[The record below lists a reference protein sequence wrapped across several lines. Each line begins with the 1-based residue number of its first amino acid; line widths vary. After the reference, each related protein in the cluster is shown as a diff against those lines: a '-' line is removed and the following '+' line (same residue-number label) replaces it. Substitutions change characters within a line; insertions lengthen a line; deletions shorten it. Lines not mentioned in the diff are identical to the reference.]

1 MSEQTRR
8 WAVRGYIYA
17 LTAASALCLAGWL
30 YLFGLPSGRVVFGT
44 AAVLALVCAVSRRF
58 PVSFGRATV
67 ELVDVA
73 VLTALVLLGPVW
85 ALVVAAPSVF
95 YRDRLRTAFV
105 GAYYV
110 LSLLAAGYVLQL
122 LSGPLLSTSGF
133 ASGSTLGFTPGFT
146 PGSVPGSTLG
156 ASVGFGASFVYG
168 AVAACATF
176 YALEALANSVLMLLK
191 YEEPLLL
198 TFRESYLPLAPA
210 DAAVV
215 SATLGVSYALSTFGP
230 VAPPILFSGAAAASV
245 LLHFAR
251 KRLDRLGELQS
262 DKARLQERTAVL
274 EEGLLSSHLEFA
286 ARLVG
291 KLGRRDGRLAELA
304 AATAVYAADVA
315 TELGLEPARTEKLRL
330 AALLQDVGLVSAPD
344 EVLLTPPEKL
354 NSVGQ
359 MHLREHTVDG
369 EHLLS
374 AAPGFEE
381 AARWVRWHHE
391 REDGT
396 GYPDKLRG
404 EWIPLEAK
412 ILAVCGAYAALIL
425 DGPSSPGL
433 SPLEARRELVELSG
447 KSLDETVVRTLLRL
461 FDAEGENYAAAA
473 DERFALPAHLIP
485 GGRAAGVP
493 GIPPDLRPT
502 GTVDSE

>member
-8 WAVRGYIYA
+8 RAVRGYIYA

-110 LSLLAAGYVLQL
+110 LSLLAAGYVLRL

-133 ASGSTLGFTPGFT
+133 TLGFT

-191 YEEPLLL
+191 YEEPVLL
-198 TFRESYLPLAPA
+198 TLRESYLPLVPA
-210 DAAVV
+210 DVAVV
-215 SATLGVSYALSTFGP
+215 SATLGASYALSTFGP

-251 KRLDRLGELQS
+251 KRLDRLGELES
-262 DKARLQERTAVL
+262 DNARLQERTAVL

-315 TELGLEPARTEKLRL
+315 NEFGLEPARTEKLRL

-381 AARWVRWHHE
+381 AAQWVRWHHE

-412 ILAVCGAYAALIL
+412 ILAVCGAYAALVL
-425 DGPSSPGL
+425 DGPASPGL
-433 SPLEARRELVELSG
+433 SPQEARRELVELSG
-447 KSLDETVVRTLLRL
+447 KSLGETVVRTLLRL
-461 FDAEGENYAAAA
+461 LDAEGENYAAAA
-473 DERFALPAHLIP
+473 DERFALPAYLAP
-485 GGRAAGVP
+485 GGRAAGTAGAP
-493 GIPPDLRPT
+493 GASSDLRPT
-502 GTVDSE
+502 GTVEND

>member
-1 MSEQTRR
+1 MSEQTRQR
-8 WAVRGYIYA
+8 AVRGYIYA

-95 YRDRLRTAFV
+95 YRNRLRTAFV

-110 LSLLAAGYVLQL
+110 LALLTAGYVLQL
-122 LSGPLLSTSGF
+122 LSGPLLS
-133 ASGSTLGFTPGFT
+133 ASGFTPE
-146 PGSVPGSTLG
+146 STLG
-156 ASVGFGASFVYG
+156 ASAGFGASFVYG
-168 AVAACATF
+168 AVAACAAF
-176 YALEALANSVLMLLK
+176 YALEALANGVLMLLK

-198 TFRESYLPLAPA
+198 TFRESYLPLVPA
-210 DAAVV
+210 DVAVV
-215 SATLGVSYALSTFGP
+215 SATLGASYALSVFGP
-230 VAPPILFSGAAAASV
+230 AAPPILFSGAAAASV

-251 KRLDRLGELQS
+251 KRLDRLGELES
-262 DKARLQERTAVL
+262 DNARLQERTVAL

-304 AATAVYAADVA
+304 AATAVYAADA
-315 TELGLEPARTEKLRL
+315 ANEFGLEPARTDKLRL

-412 ILAVCGAYAALIL
+412 VLAVCGEYAALVL
-425 DGPSSPGL
+425 DGPASPGL
-433 SPLEARRELVELSG
+433 SPQEARRELVSLSG
-447 KSLDETVVRTLLRL
+447 KSLDETAVRTLLRL
-461 FDAEGENYAAAA
+461 LDAEGENYAAAA
-473 DERFALPAHLIP
+473 DERFALPAYLAP
-485 GGRAAGVP
+485 GGRATGAAGAP
-493 GIPPDLRPT
+493 GAPSDLRPT
-502 GTVDSE
+502 GTVEND